1 MSLYATCDQ
10 HTDYPRSGCLDCH
23 GAKSSAHLEMVRRLR
38 AGMLTPDE
46 EERLRPLKDRVTL
59 DDRVRAYDDEGTVI
73 PLVNWEELIE
83 GIERSVIGE
92 TDAP

>member
-23 GAKSSAHLEMVRRLR
+23 GAKSSATLEVVRKLR
-38 AGMLTPDE
+38 AGMLTHDE
-46 EERLRPLKDRVTL
+46 EERLRPIKDRITL

-73 PLVNWEELIE
+73 PLVNWEELIDT
-83 GIERSVIGE
+83 IERSVRGE
-92 TDAP
+92 VGE